1 MTSTSLEWGMELS
14 SGAGA
19 LLWTVFKLARWEC
32 ISTANISDQVG
43 MACWILAATMLFSRI
58 GISYQRKRFVKG
70 PRSGPNLSEVKMD
83 ATESTASFYVE

>member
-1 MTSTSLEWGMELS
+1 
-14 SGAGA
+14 
-19 LLWTVFKLARWEC
+19 
-32 ISTANISDQVG
+32 